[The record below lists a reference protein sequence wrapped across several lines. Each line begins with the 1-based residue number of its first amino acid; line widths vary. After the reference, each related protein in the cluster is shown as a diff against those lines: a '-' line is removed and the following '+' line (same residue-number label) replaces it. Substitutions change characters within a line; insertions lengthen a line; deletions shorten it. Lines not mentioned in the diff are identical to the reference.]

1 MAHFRRPVPKIVWA
15 AKPPGSLDLTYFL
28 RSVVS
33 SSAGAASVADTT
45 SFGVLSFFGEMDI
58 DLDLCNETKGMPGF
72 WEIWEE
78 NEREEREDV
87 RGDIAGDIA
96 IVELG

>member
-1 MAHFRRPVPKIVWA
+1 
-15 AKPPGSLDLTYFL
+15 
-28 RSVVS
+28 
-33 SSAGAASVADTT
+33 
-45 SFGVLSFFGEMDI
+45 MDI